1 MGEPGI
7 LETPH
12 SVAWQAVEY
21 LAAKNAK
28 DMDAPQRN
36 LPFILVAWFN
46 EVALFNQ
53 AENDQIIGVTP
64 TVQVQQAHQ
73 HILAMLIW
81 QGEGLVALLREHD
94 VRAQAGLTLADLE
107 ARLEEL
113 YDRQRARYGG
123 MTEERRAQIL
133 DEVFGE
139 RRCLG
144 HFAVAL
150 PG

>member
-1 MGEPGI
+1 MSEAAV

-53 AENDQIIGVTP
+53 AESDQIIGSAP
-64 TVQVQQAHQ
+64 TAEVQQAHK

-81 QGEGLVALLREHD
+81 QGEWLVALLREHD
-94 VRAQAGLTLADLE
+94 VTAQAGLTLADVE
-107 ARLEEL
+107 ASGVVSFP
-113 YDRQRARYGG
+113 Y
-123 MTEERRAQIL
+123 
-133 DEVFGE
+133 EVSKFSMETVG
-139 RRCLG
+139 L
-144 HFAVAL
+144 
-150 PG
+150 

>member
-1 MGEPGI
+1 MACNVKAMSESGI
-7 LETPH
+7 LETPR
-12 SVAWQAVEY
+12 SVAWEALEY
-21 LAAKNAK
+21 LASKNAK

-64 TVQVQQAHQ
+64 TAQVQQAHK

-81 QGEGLVALLREHD
+81 QGEGLIALLREHD
-94 VRAQAGLTLADLE
+94 VTAQTGLTRADVE
-107 ARLEEL
+107 ATLEEL

-133 DEVFGE
+133 DEVFG
-139 RRCLG
+139 
-144 HFAVAL
+144 AS
-150 PG
+150 